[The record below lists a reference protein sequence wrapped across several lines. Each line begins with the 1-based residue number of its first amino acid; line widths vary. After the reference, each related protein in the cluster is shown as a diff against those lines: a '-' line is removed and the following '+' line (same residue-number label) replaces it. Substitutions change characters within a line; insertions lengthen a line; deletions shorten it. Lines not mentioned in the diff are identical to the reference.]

1 MSRLLKSSLY
11 FPLQFSIDAPE
22 PTAIEELFRIKGNRI
37 IHRQTLLAGNYLFD
51 GDLLVERKTIPDFC
65 KSIKDGRM
73 FHQCENQATIPY
85 LPVPCW
91 KEKTTDILGGM
102 LQRFTQAT
110 KEGLFLSP
118 TFKQK
123 GQPLLE
129 QRNHLPADFPG
140 IGVNRAERLLIN
152 FVDLRTECKAGA
164 E

>member
-1 MSRLLKSSLY
+1 MH
-11 FPLQFSIDAPE
+11 FTIDAPG
-22 PTAIEELFRIKGNRI
+22 PTALEELFRIKGNGI
-37 IHRQTLLAGNYLFD
+37 VHRQTLLAGDYLFD
-51 GDLLVERKTIPDFC
+51 GDLQVQRKTIPDFC
-65 KSIKDGRM
+65 KSIKDGRL

-129 QRNHLPADFPG
+129 QRIHLPADFPG
-140 IGVNRAERLLIN
+140 VGVNRAERLLIN